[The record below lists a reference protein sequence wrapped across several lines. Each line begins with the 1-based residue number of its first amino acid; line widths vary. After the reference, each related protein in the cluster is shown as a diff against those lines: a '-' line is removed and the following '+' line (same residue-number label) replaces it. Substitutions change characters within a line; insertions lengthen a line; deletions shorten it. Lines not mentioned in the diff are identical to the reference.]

1 MTLGDLLTIFLIVMG
16 ICLLVMAILS
26 LAKRKMTE
34 PFCLAWAVVSVLIV
48 ICGIL
53 IEPSELE
60 RYVSLRIL
68 ILIFL
73 IMIGIVWIL
82 WFIST
87 QLSILMRK
95 NQELAMQISLLNQDS
110 ERMLKKLEELEKR
123 FEVMIYKNEKSF
135 VCDQYAW
142 RSRSRK
148 SSDRASETF
157 PERTV

>member
-1 MTLGDLLTIFLIVMG
+1 MTLGDLLTIFLIMMG

-34 PFCLAWAVVSVLIV
+34 LFCLAWAIVSVLLV

-53 IEPSELE
+53 IEPSELG

-73 IMIGIVWIL
+73 ITVGVVWTL

-123 FEVMIYKNEKSF
+123 I
-135 VCDQYAW
+135 DQHFAGGDDLQ
-142 RSRSRK
+142 K
-148 SSDRASETF
+148 
-157 PERTV
+157 

>member
-1 MTLGDLLTIFLIVMG
+1 MTLGDLLTIFLIMMG

-34 PFCLAWAVVSVLIV
+34 LFCLAWAIVSVLLV

-73 IMIGIVWIL
+73 IMVGVVWTL

-123 FEVMIYKNEKSF
+123 I
-135 VCDQYAW
+135 DQHFAGGDDLQ
-142 RSRSRK
+142 K
-148 SSDRASETF
+148 
-157 PERTV
+157 

>member
-16 ICLLVMAILS
+16 NFLLVMVILS

-34 PFCLAWAVVSVLIV
+34 LFCLAWAIVSVLLV

-73 IMIGIVWIL
+73 ITIGVVWTL

-95 NQELAMQISLLNQDS
+95 NQELAIQISLLNQDS

-123 FEVMIYKNEKSF
+123 I
-135 VCDQYAW
+135 DQHFAGGDDLQ
-142 RSRSRK
+142 K
-148 SSDRASETF
+148 
-157 PERTV
+157 

>member
-1 MTLGDLLTIFLIVMG
+1 MTLGDLLTIFLIMMG

-34 PFCLAWAVVSVLIV
+34 PFCLARAIVSVLLV

-73 IMIGIVWIL
+73 ITVGVVWTL

-110 ERMLKKLEELEKR
+110 ERMLKKLEELEK
-123 FEVMIYKNEKSF
+123 MI
-135 VCDQYAW
+135 DQHFAGGDDLQ
-142 RSRSRK
+142 K
-148 SSDRASETF
+148 
-157 PERTV
+157 

>member
-1 MTLGDLLTIFLIVMG
+1 MTLGDLLTIFLIVME
-16 ICLLVMAILS
+16 IFLLVMAILS

-34 PFCLAWAVVSVLIV
+34 PFCLAWAIVSVLLV

-73 IMIGIVWIL
+73 ITIGAAWTL

-95 NQELAMQISLLNQDS
+95 NQELAMQISLLNRDS
-110 ERMLKKLEELEKR
+110 ERMMKKLEELEKR
-123 FEVMIYKNEKSF
+123 I
-135 VCDQYAW
+135 DQHFAGGDDLQ
-142 RSRSRK
+142 K
-148 SSDRASETF
+148 
-157 PERTV
+157 

>member
-16 ICLLVMAILS
+16 IFLLVMAILS

-34 PFCLAWAVVSVLIV
+34 PFCLALGIVSVLLV

-68 ILIFL
+68 ILIFF
-73 IMIGIVWIL
+73 ITIGVVWTL

-123 FEVMIYKNEKSF
+123 F
-135 VCDQYAW
+135 DQHLAGGNDLQ
-142 RSRSRK
+142 K
-148 SSDRASETF
+148 
-157 PERTV
+157 

>member
-1 MTLGDLLTIFLIVMG
+1 MMG

-34 PFCLAWAVVSVLIV
+34 LFCLAWAIVSVLLV

-73 IMIGIVWIL
+73 ITVGVVWTL

-123 FEVMIYKNEKSF
+123 I
-135 VCDQYAW
+135 DQHFAGGDDLQ
-142 RSRSRK
+142 K
-148 SSDRASETF
+148 
-157 PERTV
+157 

>member
-1 MTLGDLLTIFLIVMG
+1 MTLGDLLTIFLIMMG

-34 PFCLAWAVVSVLIV
+34 LFCLAWAIASVLLV

-73 IMIGIVWIL
+73 ITVGVVWTL

-123 FEVMIYKNEKSF
+123 I
-135 VCDQYAW
+135 DQHFAGDDDLQ
-142 RSRSRK
+142 K
-148 SSDRASETF
+148 
-157 PERTV
+157 

>member
-1 MTLGDLLTIFLIVMG
+1 MTLGDLLTIFLIMMG

-34 PFCLAWAVVSVLIV
+34 LFCLAWAIVSVLLV

-73 IMIGIVWIL
+73 ITIGAAWTL

-95 NQELAMQISLLNQDS
+95 NQELAMQISLLNRDS
-110 ERMLKKLEELEKR
+110 ERMMKKLEELEKR
-123 FEVMIYKNEKSF
+123 I
-135 VCDQYAW
+135 DQHFAGGDDLQ
-142 RSRSRK
+142 K
-148 SSDRASETF
+148 
-157 PERTV
+157 

>member
-16 ICLLVMAILS
+16 IFLLVMAILS
-26 LAKRKMTE
+26 LARRKMTE
-34 PFCLAWAVVSVLIV
+34 PFCLACAIVSVLLV

-68 ILIFL
+68 ILIFF
-73 IMIGIVWIL
+73 ITIGVVWTL

-123 FEVMIYKNEKSF
+123 F
-135 VCDQYAW
+135 DQHLAGGNDLQ
-142 RSRSRK
+142 K
-148 SSDRASETF
+148 
-157 PERTV
+157 

>member
-1 MTLGDLLTIFLIVMG
+1 MTLGDLLTIFLIMMG

-34 PFCLAWAVVSVLIV
+34 LFCLAWAIVSVLLV

-73 IMIGIVWIL
+73 ITIGVVWTL

-123 FEVMIYKNEKSF
+123 I
-135 VCDQYAW
+135 DQHFAGGDDL
-142 RSRSRK
+142 K
-148 SSDRASETF
+148 K
-157 PERTV
+157 

>member
-1 MTLGDLLTIFLIVMG
+1 MTLGDLLTIFLIMMG

-34 PFCLAWAVVSVLIV
+34 PFCLLV

-68 ILIFL
+68 ILVFL
-73 IMIGIVWIL
+73 ITIGVVWTF

-123 FEVMIYKNEKSF
+123 I
-135 VCDQYAW
+135 DQHFAGGDDLQ
-142 RSRSRK
+142 K
-148 SSDRASETF
+148 
-157 PERTV
+157 

>member
-16 ICLLVMAILS
+16 NFLLVMVILS

-34 PFCLAWAVVSVLIV
+34 LFCLAWAIVSVLLV

-73 IMIGIVWIL
+73 ITVGVVWTL

-123 FEVMIYKNEKSF
+123 I
-135 VCDQYAW
+135 DQHFAGGDDLQ
-142 RSRSRK
+142 K
-148 SSDRASETF
+148 
-157 PERTV
+157 

>member
-16 ICLLVMAILS
+16 IFLLVMAILS

-34 PFCLAWAVVSVLIV
+34 QFCLAWAIVSVLLV

-68 ILIFL
+68 ILVFL
-73 IMIGIVWIL
+73 ITIGAAWTL

-110 ERMLKKLEELEKR
+110 ERMIKKLEELEKR
-123 FEVMIYKNEKSF
+123 I
-135 VCDQYAW
+135 DQHFAGGDDLQ
-142 RSRSRK
+142 K
-148 SSDRASETF
+148 
-157 PERTV
+157 

>member
-16 ICLLVMAILS
+16 IFLLVMAILS

-34 PFCLAWAVVSVLIV
+34 PFCLAWAIVSVLLV

-68 ILIFL
+68 ILIFF
-73 IMIGIVWIL
+73 ITIGVVWTL

-95 NQELAMQISLLNQDS
+95 NQELAMQVSLLNQEN
-110 ERMLKKLEELEKR
+110 ERILEELCKLTG
-123 FEVMIYKNEKSF
+123 KS
-135 VCDQYAW
+135 
-142 RSRSRK
+142 RR
-148 SSDRASETF
+148 EL
-157 PERTV
+157 

>member
-1 MTLGDLLTIFLIVMG
+1 MTLGDLLTIFLIVIG
-16 ICLLVMAILS
+16 IFLLVMAILS

-34 PFCLAWAVVSVLIV
+34 QFCLAWAIVSVLLV

-68 ILIFL
+68 ILVFL
-73 IMIGIVWIL
+73 ITIGAAWTL

-110 ERMLKKLEELEKR
+110 ERMMKKLEELEKR
-123 FEVMIYKNEKSF
+123 I
-135 VCDQYAW
+135 DQHFAGGDDL
-142 RSRSRK
+142 K
-148 SSDRASETF
+148 K
-157 PERTV
+157 

>member
-1 MTLGDLLTIFLIVMG
+1 MTLGDLLTIFLIMMG

-34 PFCLAWAVVSVLIV
+34 LFCLAWAIVSVLLV

-73 IMIGIVWIL
+73 ITVGVVWTL

-123 FEVMIYKNEKSF
+123 IDQHF
-135 VCDQYAW
+135 VGGDDL
-142 RSRSRK
+142 K
-148 SSDRASETF
+148 K
-157 PERTV
+157 

>member
-1 MTLGDLLTIFLIVMG
+1 MTLGDLLTIFLIMMG

-34 PFCLAWAVVSVLIV
+34 LFCLAWAIVSVLLV

-73 IMIGIVWIL
+73 ITIGVVWTL

-123 FEVMIYKNEKSF
+123 IDQHF
-135 VCDQYAW
+135 VGGDDL
-142 RSRSRK
+142 K
-148 SSDRASETF
+148 K
-157 PERTV
+157 

>member
-1 MTLGDLLTIFLIVMG
+1 MMG

-34 PFCLAWAVVSVLIV
+34 LFCLAWAIVSVLLV

-73 IMIGIVWIL
+73 ITVGVVWTL

-123 FEVMIYKNEKSF
+123 I
-135 VCDQYAW
+135 DQHFAGGDDL
-142 RSRSRK
+142 K
-148 SSDRASETF
+148 K
-157 PERTV
+157 

>member
-1 MTLGDLLTIFLIVMG
+1 MTLGDLLTIFLIMMG
-16 ICLLVMAILS
+16 ICLLVRAILS

-34 PFCLAWAVVSVLIV
+34 LFCLAWAIVSVLLV

-73 IMIGIVWIL
+73 ITVGVVWTL

-123 FEVMIYKNEKSF
+123 I
-135 VCDQYAW
+135 DQHFAGGDDLQ
-142 RSRSRK
+142 K
-148 SSDRASETF
+148 
-157 PERTV
+157 